1 MPEKRVHKLFPT
13 PIFECKIESYK
24 ELNKDLENY
33 IYNLEKED
41 AKGVKASNEGGW
53 HSPYWQIAKSP
64 EARKFVD
71 AVSPVLYEII
81 TKDYAWKCKPE
92 HITFEGMW
100 SIINRKNSLNMR
112 HFHPN
117 CHLSAAYYVKAK

>member
-64 EARKFVD
+64 EARSKRIF
-71 AVSPVLYEII
+71 STISQSILYPLLVLL
-81 TKDYAWKCKPE
+81 D
-92 HITFEGMW
+92 M
-100 SIINRKNSLNMR
+100 
-112 HFHPN
+112 
-117 CHLSAAYYVKAK
+117 HLCCTLVQL

>member
-1 MPEKRVHKLFPT
+1 MPERRIHKLFPT

-53 HSPYWQIAKSP
+53 HSPYFEIAKSQ
-64 EARKFVD
+64 VD
-71 AVSPVLYEII
+71 AIGKLTASDNTKTLILPSEISGI
-81 TKDYAWKCKPE
+81 FGAAASILE
-92 HITFEGMW
+92 TFE
-100 SIINRKNSLNMR
+100 KNKVN
-112 HFHPN
+112 
-117 CHLSAAYYVKAK
+117 KKD

>member
-1 MPEKRVHKLFPT
+1 MTEKRVHKLFPT

-81 TKDYAWKCKPE
+81 TYVSFKC
-92 HITFEGMW
+92 
-100 SIINRKNSLNMR
+100 SILCKSKRKLWENKVL
-112 HFHPN
+112 
-117 CHLSAAYYVKAK
+117 

>member
-1 MPEKRVHKLFPT
+1 MHEKRVHKFFPT
-13 PIFECKIESYK
+13 PIFECKIKSYK

-64 EARKFVD
+64 EAIKFVD
-71 AVSPVLYEII
+71 GEKVHDCERSKAQKTC
-81 TKDYAWKCKPE
+81 TKICIKKK
-92 HITFEGMW
+92 IF
-100 SIINRKNSLNMR
+100 IR
-112 HFHPN
+112 
-117 CHLSAAYYVKAK
+117 